1 MHARD
6 IETIEKVN
14 SQWPYAE
21 FRLPKKTMRV
31 REITFTKGCSM
42 KEFIIDSCKWYIY
55 EDMNSAS
62 QLDAI
67 KEFKSRYEPLLGFL
81 IESKLFKCN
90 LPKSIEDWQCFEMKL
105 SDFTDDGLELVIYC
119 HDRWLDS
126 INKGVNPE
134 NISLW
139 KRQLSKLYQDSNQN
153 LH

>member
-1 MHARD
+1 
-6 IETIEKVN
+6 
-14 SQWPYAE
+14 
-21 FRLPKKTMRV
+21 
-31 REITFTKGCSM
+31 
-42 KEFIIDSCKWYIY
+42 
-55 EDMNSAS
+55 MNSAS

-139 KRQLSKLYQDSNQN
+139 KKQLSKLYQDSNQN